1 MKEIPARRRKWR
13 HFQRKALKFEIVWKV
28 RVLISTTK
36 MSSNAS
42 YKKKICYYY
51 DGEMLWLCFCKIS
64 LFHCSFFQL
73 NMPAPGHSFT
83 KKEIENGNLQFFP
96 FLEFCWQR
104 CILYFTIVLPI
115 LYIAFPTLQNSI
127 SNMIDLN
134 NDTFLETLRYWQ
146 NELYGRPKNV
156 QLMFI
161 FGIFKKD
168 NKLFFLLF
176 WYDFYLFALYC
187 LRGHWELLLWPRTSH
202 EAS

>member
-1 MKEIPARRRKWR
+1 MTSLSEKSPQIWDCVKSSRFDFNHKNVIKRFVQEKDLLLLRWWDAMIMFLQNFLVPLQFLSAKHAGTRSLVHKERD
-13 HFQRKALKFEIVWKV
+13 F
-28 RVLISTTK
+28 
-36 MSSNAS
+36 
-42 YKKKICYYY
+42 
-51 DGEMLWLCFCKIS
+51 
-64 LFHCSFFQL
+64 
-73 NMPAPGHSFT
+73 
-83 KKEIENGNLQFFP
+83 ENGNLQFFP